1 MEFIRVAGIDELQ
14 IGQISQVVAKGVK
27 LLLANVDGNY
37 HAAAKKCP
45 HMGAN
50 LCKGKLEEGAV
61 ICPLHKAKFDLTTGK
76 VMRDP
81 KLLFIK
87 MKAKRDLTIYPVK
100 IEGGDIFVGI

>member
-1 MEFIRVAGIDELQ
+1 MNFVHVAGTDELQ
-14 IGQISQVVAKGVK
+14 PGQIRQVEANGVK

-50 LCKGKLEEGAV
+50 LCKGKLEDGAV

-100 IEGGDIFVGI
+100 VEGGDIFVGI

>member
-50 LCKGKLEEGAV
+50 LCKGKLEDGAV

-87 MKAKRDLTIYPVK
+87 MKAKSDLTIYPVK
-100 IEGGDIFVGI
+100 VEGGDIFVGI

>member
-61 ICPLHKAKFDLTTGK
+61 VCPLHKAKFDLTTGK

>member
-1 MEFIRVAGIDELQ
+1 
-14 IGQISQVVAKGVK
+14 
-27 LLLANVDGNY
+27 
-37 HAAAKKCP
+37 
-45 HMGAN
+45 MGAN